1 MRLMT
6 RKSPTPIRSSM
17 ALIAAAAVSLAPIS
31 FAQVPQDPGSKAIPL
46 SKVERK
52 NKAPV
57 SNEILRVKIP
67 KPTEIKLPNGL
78 TVMVLEDH
86 RLPLVTARLSILG
99 AGALND
105 PADVPGLADITA
117 TMLKEGTQTRSSKQ
131 IAEQTEELGASI
143 GAQAPWGSETATFT
157 ASGLSDNAGQ
167 WIALASDILLNPSF
181 PEGELNK
188 LKQRMR
194 IQLKQQRSTASFLAQ
209 ERFDRAVYG
218 NHPAAI
224 TSPTP
229 EALDKITPA
238 MLAEWHSKRYLP
250 ENTILGVAG
259 DITPAEVTRMFSA
272 LPGWKAGP
280 DKAGLPTATKPAS
293 GRGIFLVDRPGSVQT
308 EVEIGNIAIS
318 RVDSDYIPM
327 VVMDRIVGGGASA
340 RLFMNLREV
349 HGYTYGAYSM
359 LVARRYAGPWIA
371 QGSMRTDATGG
382 AMTEFMNEIN
392 RIRDQA
398 VPEKELEE
406 TKRSIVAG
414 FALTLERPSE
424 LLDYAIA
431 LKVYNLPADY
441 WDTYPAKIMA
451 ITAEQ
456 VQRVARKYIVP
467 DDLQIVA
474 VGDAT
479 KLKPVLDKYGTVQV
493 FNTDGQPKATP

>member
-1 MRLMT
+1 MTIHT
-6 RKSPTPIRSSM
+6 RKSVRWSA
-17 ALIAAAAVSLAPIS
+17 ALLATFALC

-57 SNEILRVKIP
+57 SDEILRVKIP
-67 KPTEIKLPNGL
+67 KPTEITLPNGL

-86 RLPLVTARLSILG
+86 RLPLVTARLTILG

-105 PADVPGLADITA
+105 PADTPGLANITA
-117 TMLKEGTQTRSSKQ
+117 AMLAEGTKSRSSKQ
-131 IAEQTEELGASI
+131 IAEESDQLGASI
-143 GAQAPWGSETATFT
+143 AAQAPWGSETATFT

-167 WIALASDILLNPSF
+167 WIALASDILLNPAF
-181 PEGELNK
+181 PEGELSK
-188 LKQRMR
+188 LKQRMKV
-194 IQLKQQRSTASFLAQ
+194 QLQQQRSTSGFLMQ
-209 ERFDRAVYG
+209 ERFSRAVYG
-218 NHPAAI
+218 NHPAAV
-224 TSPTP
+224 TSATLQ
-229 EALDKITPA
+229 ALDKITPA
-238 MLAEWHSKRYLP
+238 MLAEWHATRYVP
-250 ENTILGVAG
+250 ENAILGVAG
-259 DITPAEVTRMFSA
+259 DITPADVTKMFSA

-280 DKAGLPTATKPAS
+280 TKAALPTATKPAS

-308 EVEIGNIAIS
+308 DVEIGNIAIS
-318 RVDSDYIPM
+318 RLDADYVPM

-406 TKRSIVAG
+406 TKRSIVAS
-414 FALTLERPSE
+414 FALTLEHPSE
-424 LLDYAIA
+424 VLDYAIA

-451 ITAEQ
+451 ITSEQ

-493 FNTDGQPKATP
+493 FDTNGRPKATP

>member
-1 MRLMT
+1 MKFQGIISVRW
-6 RKSPTPIRSSM
+6 SI
-17 ALIAAAAVSLAPIS
+17 ALIATAALLS
-31 FAQVPQDPGSKAIPL
+31 AQVSQDPGSKAIPL

-52 NKAPV
+52 YKAPV
-57 SNEILRVKIP
+57 SDEILRVRLP
-67 KPTEIKLPNGL
+67 KPVEMTLPNGL
-78 TVMVLEDH
+78 TILVLEDH
-86 RLPLVTARLSILG
+86 RLPLVTARFTILG
-99 AGALND
+99 AGALSD
-105 PADVPGLADITA
+105 PADVPGLANVTA
-117 TMLKEGTQTRSSKQ
+117 AMLKEGTKTLSSKQ
-131 IAEQTEELGASI
+131 IAEKSDELGATI
-143 GAQAPWGSETATFT
+143 GAQAPWASETTTFT
-157 ASGLSDNAGQ
+157 ASGLSDNAAQ
-167 WIALASDILLNPSF
+167 WIPLASDILLNPSF
-181 PEGELNK
+181 PESEWAK
-188 LKQRMR
+188 LKQRMK
-194 IQLKQQRSTASFLAQ
+194 IQLQQQRGTPNFLMQ
-209 ERFDRAVYG
+209 ERFSRAVYG

-238 MLAEWHSKRYLP
+238 MLAQWHAARYLP
-250 ENTILGVAG
+250 ENTILGIAG
-259 DITPAEVTRMFSA
+259 DITPAEVTKMFSP
-272 LPGWKAGP
+272 LQSWKAGEG
-280 DKAGLPTATKPAS
+280 KAALPIATKPAS
-293 GRGIFLVDRPGSVQT
+293 GRRIFVVDRPGSVQT
-308 EVEIGNIAIS
+308 DVEIGNIAIS
-318 RVDSDYIPM
+318 RLDSDYVPM

-392 RIRDQA
+392 RIRDQP

-406 TKRSIVAG
+406 VKRSIVAS

-424 LLDYAIA
+424 VLDYAIA
-431 LKVYNLPADY
+431 LKLYNLPADY

-474 VGDAT
+474 VGDAA

-493 FNTDGQPKATP
+493 FDANGQPKATP

>member
-1 MRLMT
+1 MRW
-6 RKSPTPIRSSM
+6 SA
-17 ALIAAAAVSLAPIS
+17 ALFGAFALS

-57 SNEILRVKIP
+57 SDEILRVKLP
-67 KPTEIKLPNGL
+67 KPTELTLPNGL
-78 TVMVLEDH
+78 TVLVLEDH
-86 RLPLVTARLSILG
+86 RLPLVTARLNILG

-105 PADVPGLADITA
+105 PADVPGLANITA
-117 TMLKEGTQTRSSKQ
+117 AMLKEGTTTRSSKQ
-131 IAEQTEELGASI
+131 IAEQSDELGAMI
-143 GAQAPWGSETATFT
+143 GAQAPWASETATFT
-157 ASGLSDNAGQ
+157 ASGLSDNAAQ
-167 WIALASDILLNPSF
+167 WITLASDVLLNPSF

-188 LKQRMR
+188 LKQRTKV
-194 IQLKQQRSTASFLAQ
+194 QLQQQRGTASFLMQ
-209 ERFDRAVYG
+209 ERFSRAVYG
-218 NHPAAI
+218 DHPAAV

-229 EALDKITPA
+229 QALDKITPA
-238 MLAEWHSKRYLP
+238 MLAQWHATRYVP
-250 ENTILGVAG
+250 ENAILGIAG
-259 DITPAEVTRMFSA
+259 DITPAQVTEMFSS
-272 LPGWKAGP
+272 LRGWKAGP
-280 DKAGLPTATKPAS
+280 SKVGLPAATKPAS
-293 GRGIFLVDRPGSVQT
+293 GRKIFLVDRPGSVQT
-308 EVEIGNIAIS
+308 DVEIGNIAIS
-318 RVDSDYIPM
+318 RQDSDYIPM
-327 VVMDRIVGGGASA
+327 VVMDRIVGGGAAA

-392 RIRDQA
+392 SIRDKP

-441 WDTYPAKIMA
+441 WDTYPAKIAA

-474 VGDAT
+474 VGDAA

-493 FNTDGQPKATP
+493 FDTNGQPKANP

>member
-1 MRLMT
+1 M
-6 RKSPTPIRSSM
+6 KFQFPISVRWSL
-17 ALIAAAAVSLAPIS
+17 ALLAAAGPSLAPTS
-31 FAQVPQDPGSKAIPL
+31 SAQVPQDPGSKAIPL

-57 SNEILRVKIP
+57 SSEILRVRIP
-67 KPTEIKLPNGL
+67 KPTEITLPNGL

-86 RLPLVTARLSILG
+86 RLPLVTARLTILG

-105 PADVPGLADITA
+105 PPDVPGLANVTA
-117 TMLKEGTQTRSSKQ
+117 AMLKEGTKTLSSKQ
-131 IAEQTEELGASI
+131 IAEQTDQLGATI
-143 GAQAPWGSETATFT
+143 GAQAPWASETATFT
-157 ASGLSDNAGQ
+157 ASGLSDNASQ

-188 LKQRMR
+188 LKQRMKV
-194 IQLKQQRSTASFLAQ
+194 QLQQQRSTAGFLMQ
-209 ERFDRAVYG
+209 ERFNRAVYG
-218 NHPAAI
+218 DHPAAI
-224 TSPTP
+224 TSATVQ
-229 EALDKITPA
+229 ALDKITPA
-238 MLAEWHSKRYLP
+238 MLAEWHATRYLP
-250 ENTILGVAG
+250 ENAILGVAG
-259 DITPAEVTRMFSA
+259 DITPAEVTKMFSA
-272 LPGWKAGP
+272 LPGWKAGTS
-280 DKAGLPTATKPAS
+280 KAGLPTATKAAS
-293 GRGIFLVDRPGSVQT
+293 GRKIFLVDRPGSVQT
-308 EVEIGNIAIS
+308 DVEIGNIAIS
-318 RVDSDYIPM
+318 RLDADYVPM
-327 VVMDRIVGGGASA
+327 VVMDRIVGGGAAA

-349 HGYTYGAYSM
+349 HGYTYGAYSQ

-392 RIRDQA
+392 RIRDQP

-406 TKRSIVAG
+406 VKRSIVAS
-414 FALTLERPSE
+414 FALTLEHPSE

-474 VGDAT
+474 VGDAS
-479 KLKPVLDKYGTVQV
+479 KLKPVLDKYGSVQV
-493 FNTDGQPKATP
+493 FDTNGQPKANP

>member
-1 MRLMT
+1 MT
-6 RKSPTPIRSSM
+6 FQSPIPVRWSI
-17 ALIAAAAVSLAPIS
+17 ALIATAALSLAPIS
-31 FAQVPQDPGSKAIPL
+31 FSQVPQDPGSKAIPL

-57 SNEILRVKIP
+57 SGEILRVKIP
-67 KPTEIKLPNGL
+67 KPVEMTLPNGL
-78 TVMVLEDH
+78 TILVLEDH
-86 RLPLVTARLSILG
+86 RLPLVTARLTILG
-99 AGALND
+99 AGPLND
-105 PADVPGLADITA
+105 PADVPGLANVTA
-117 TMLKEGTQTRSSKQ
+117 TMLKEGTKTRSSKE
-131 IAEQTEELGASI
+131 IAEQSDQLGATI
-143 GAQAPWGSETATFT
+143 GAQAAWGSETTTFT
-157 ASGLSDNAGQ
+157 ASGLSDNASQ
-167 WIALASDILLNPSF
+167 WIPLASDILLNPSF
-181 PEGELNK
+181 PESEWNK
-188 LKQRMR
+188 LKQRMKV
-194 IQLKQQRSTASFLAQ
+194 QLQQQRGTAGFLMQ
-209 ERFDRAVYG
+209 ERFNRAVYG

-229 EALDKITPA
+229 QALDKITPA
-238 MLAEWHSKRYLP
+238 MLAEWHATRYVP
-250 ENTILGVAG
+250 ENAILGIAG
-259 DITPAEVTRMFSA
+259 DITPAEVTKMFSD

-280 DKAGLPTATKPAS
+280 SKVGLPTATKPAS
-293 GRGIFLVDRPGSVQT
+293 GRKVFLVDRPGSVQT
-308 EVEIGNIAIS
+308 DVEIGNIAIS
-318 RVDSDYIPM
+318 RLDADYVPM
-327 VVMDRIVGGGASA
+327 VVMDHIVGGGAAA

-392 RIRDQA
+392 SIRDKA

-414 FALTLERPSE
+414 FALTLERPTE

-474 VGDAT
+474 VGDAA

-493 FNTDGQPKATP
+493 FDTNGQPKANP

>member
-1 MRLMT
+1 MTNHFMKNHSTMRW
-6 RKSPTPIRSSM
+6 S
-17 ALIAAAAVSLAPIS
+17 AVLIAALALS
-31 FAQVPQDPGSKAIPL
+31 FAQVPADPGSKAIPL

-57 SNEILRVKIP
+57 SDEILRVKLP
-67 KPTEIKLPNGL
+67 RPTELTLLNGL

-86 RLPLVTARLSILG
+86 RLPLVTARLNILG

-105 PADVPGLADITA
+105 PADVPGLANITA
-117 TMLKEGTQTRSSKQ
+117 AMLKEGTKMRSSKQ
-131 IAEQTEELGASI
+131 IAEQSDELGAMI
-143 GAQAPWGSETATFT
+143 GAQAPWASETATFT
-157 ASGLSDNAGQ
+157 ASGLSDNAAQ

-181 PEGELNK
+181 PESELNK
-188 LKQRMR
+188 LKQRTKV
-194 IQLKQQRSTASFLAQ
+194 QLQQQRGTASFLMQ
-209 ERFDRAVYG
+209 ERFSRAVYG
-218 NHPAAI
+218 DHPAAV

-229 EALDKITPA
+229 QALDKITPA
-238 MLAEWHSKRYLP
+238 MLAEWHATRYVP
-250 ENTILGVAG
+250 ENAILGIAG
-259 DITPAEVTRMFSA
+259 DITPAQVTEMFSP
-272 LPGWKAGP
+272 LRGWKAGP
-280 DKAGLPTATKPAS
+280 TKASLPTATKPAA
-293 GRGIFLVDRPGSVQT
+293 GRKIFLVDRPGSVQT
-308 EVEIGNIAIS
+308 DVEMGNIAIS
-318 RVDSDYIPM
+318 RQDADYIPM
-327 VVMDRIVGGGASA
+327 VVMDRIVGGGAAA

-371 QGSMRTDATGG
+371 EGSMRTDATGG

-392 RIRDQA
+392 SIRDKP

-441 WDTYPAKIMA
+441 WDTYPAKIMG

-493 FNTDGQPKATP
+493 FDTNGLPKANP

>member
-1 MRLMT
+1 MTYQSTMRW
-6 RKSPTPIRSSM
+6 SA
-17 ALIAAAAVSLAPIS
+17 ALIAAFALS

-57 SNEILRVKIP
+57 SDQVLRVTLP
-67 KPTEIKLPNGL
+67 RPTEMTLPNGL
-78 TVMVLEDH
+78 TVLVLEDH
-86 RLPLVTARLSILG
+86 RLPLVTARLNILG

-105 PADVPGLADITA
+105 PADMPGLANITA
-117 TMLKEGTQTRSSKQ
+117 AMLKEGTKTRSSKQ
-131 IAEQTEELGASI
+131 IAEQSDELGAMI
-143 GAQAPWGSETATFT
+143 GAQAPWASETATFT
-157 ASGLSDNAGQ
+157 ASGLSDNAAQ
-167 WIALASDILLNPSF
+167 WIPLASDILLNPSF
-181 PEGELNK
+181 PESELNK
-188 LKQRMR
+188 LKQRTKV
-194 IQLKQQRSTASFLAQ
+194 QLQQQRSTAGFLMQ
-209 ERFDRAVYG
+209 ERFSRAVYG
-218 NHPAAI
+218 DHPAAV
-224 TSPTP
+224 TSPTLQ
-229 EALDKITPA
+229 ALDKITPA
-238 MLAEWHSKRYLP
+238 MLAEWHATRYVP
-250 ENTILGVAG
+250 ENAILGIAG
-259 DITPAEVTRMFSA
+259 DITPAQVTEMFSA
-272 LPGWKAGP
+272 LRGWKAGP
-280 DKAGLPTATKPAS
+280 SKVGLPTATKPAS
-293 GRGIFLVDRPGSVQT
+293 GRKVFLVDRPGSVQT
-308 EVEIGNIAIS
+308 DVEIGNIAIS
-318 RVDSDYIPM
+318 RLDSDYIPM
-327 VVMDRIVGGGASA
+327 VVMDRIVGGGAAA

-371 QGSMRTDATGG
+371 EGSMRTDATGG
-382 AMTEFMNEIN
+382 AMTEFMNEID
-392 RIRDQA
+392 RIRDKP

-414 FALTLERPSE
+414 FALTLEHPNE

-474 VGDAT
+474 VGDAA

-493 FNTDGQPKATP
+493 FDTDGKPKATP